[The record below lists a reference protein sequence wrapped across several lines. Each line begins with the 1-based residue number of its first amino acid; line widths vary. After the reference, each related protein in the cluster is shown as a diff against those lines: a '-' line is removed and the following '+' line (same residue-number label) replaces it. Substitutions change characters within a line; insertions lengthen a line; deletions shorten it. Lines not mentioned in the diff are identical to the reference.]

1 MHSVI
6 FLLRIRILIIEI
18 YAKCKTLESK
28 CNILQ
33 IHFKASDLYKNRI
46 ILMRNINIKYC
57 YNYYYCDYDDDDV
70 SDTLDKFP
78 LSVEFSDKA
87 LRQMF
92 G

>member
-28 CNILQ
+28 CNTLQ

-46 ILMRNINIKYC
+46 ILMCNTNIKYC
-57 YNYYYCDYDDDDV
+57 YNYYYYYDYDDV

-78 LSVEFSDKA
+78 LSVKFSDKA